1 MIFNSFII
9 LNLQTMEKFIYLF
22 RGGARLT
29 SSEEE
34 YKNRMQLWFKWIQSL
49 QQDGVYDSGNPLQK
63 TSRQVSGTNK
73 VVTDGPFT
81 EAKEMVGGYVIIN
94 ARDIDH
100 AVEIGLGCPIYE
112 EHGSLEVRP
121 IQKM

>member
-1 MIFNSFII
+1 
-9 LNLQTMEKFIYLF
+9 MEKFIYLF

-29 SSEEE
+29 ATEEA
-34 YKNRMQLWFKWIQSL
+34 YKDRMQLWFKWIQSL

-63 TSRQVSGTNK
+63 TSRQVSGANK

-81 EAKEMVGGYVIIN
+81 EAKEMVGGYVIVN

-100 AVEIGLGCPIYE
+100 ALEISLGCPIYE